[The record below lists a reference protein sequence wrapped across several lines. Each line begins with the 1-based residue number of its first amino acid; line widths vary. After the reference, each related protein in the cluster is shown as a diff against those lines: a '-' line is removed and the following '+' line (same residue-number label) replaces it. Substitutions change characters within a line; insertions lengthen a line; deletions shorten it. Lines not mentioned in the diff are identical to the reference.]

1 MIILVIAVLLSV
13 VGLVVC
19 YFGLPHKDV
28 DVPQEVID
36 LRNQSQRAADG
47 EVY

>member
-1 MIILVIAVLLSV
+1 MIILVIAVVLAV

-19 YFGLPHKDV
+19 YFGLPRKDI
-28 DVPQEVID
+28 PQEVVD
-36 LRNQSQRAADG
+36 LRDQSQRASDG

>member
-1 MIILVIAVLLSV
+1 MIIFMIGILVAV

-28 DVPQEVID
+28 PQEVVD
-36 LRNQSQRAADG
+36 LRDQSQRAADG